1 VFFDEIPSRLP
12 PIRGIEHQIN
22 LITSALI
29 HNRPAYQSKS
39 QGNRKPS
46 KKVEELM
53 TNRYSFEMNEM
64 SIILVLLTPKQVY
77 DELQKLKKGKMTE
90 TESLYIRETLFANK
104 VLLGFNDDCHN
115 SILDSLNYLN
125 IFLFLSK
132 NPKRKHKFKI

>member
-1 VFFDEIPSRLP
+1 MERLKKQPNFYAREGEVKSTYYSNQPIILLVYKEVHFNINKFNLYTLSFCVSLFQKFDDVYFDEIPSRLP

-22 LITSALI
+22 LVSSALI

-64 SIILVLLTPKQVY
+64 SIILVLLT
-77 DELQKLKKGKMTE
+77 
-90 TESLYIRETLFANK
+90 
-104 VLLGFNDDCHN
+104 
-115 SILDSLNYLN
+115 
-125 IFLFLSK
+125 
-132 NPKRKHKFKI
+132 HK

>member
-1 VFFDEIPSRLP
+1 VNFMERLKKQPNFYAREGEVKSTYYSNQPIILLVYKEVHFNINKFNLYTLSFCVSLLQKFDDVFFDEIPSRLP

-22 LITSALI
+22 LVSSALI

-64 SIILVLLTPKQVY
+64 SIILVLLT
-77 DELQKLKKGKMTE
+77 
-90 TESLYIRETLFANK
+90 
-104 VLLGFNDDCHN
+104 
-115 SILDSLNYLN
+115 
-125 IFLFLSK
+125 
-132 NPKRKHKFKI
+132 HK

>member
-1 VFFDEIPSRLP
+1 MERLKKQPNFYAREGEVKSTYYSNQPIILLVYKEVHFNINKFNLYTLSFCVSLLQKFDDVFFDEIPSRLP

-22 LITSALI
+22 LVSSALI

-64 SIILVLLTPKQVY
+64 SIILVLLT
-77 DELQKLKKGKMTE
+77 
-90 TESLYIRETLFANK
+90 
-104 VLLGFNDDCHN
+104 
-115 SILDSLNYLN
+115 
-125 IFLFLSK
+125 
-132 NPKRKHKFKI
+132 HK

>member
-1 VFFDEIPSRLP
+1 MERLKKQPNFYAREGEVKSTYYSNQPIILLVYKEVHFNINKFNLYTLSFCVSLLQKFDDVFFDEIPSRLP

-64 SIILVLLTPKQVY
+64 SIILVLLT
-77 DELQKLKKGKMTE
+77 
-90 TESLYIRETLFANK
+90 
-104 VLLGFNDDCHN
+104 
-115 SILDSLNYLN
+115 
-125 IFLFLSK
+125 
-132 NPKRKHKFKI
+132 HK